1 MEHARGAQAY
11 SFCYDGYVE
20 TDDGTHDALIAEGGV
35 PSADKGF
42 AVGQLYTV
50 DDEGAVT
57 FESEPVYIGPA
68 PNFMIALRDADEY
81 TDDEIDEKYRDDVDV
96 EDAEAAVEDDAE

>member
-1 MEHARGAQAY
+1 M
-11 SFCYDGYVE
+11 
-20 TDDGTHDALIAEGGV
+20 
-35 PSADKGF
+35 
-42 AVGQLYTV
+42 GQLYTV

-68 PNFMIALRDADEY
+68 PNFMIALRAADEY
-81 TDDEIDEKYRDDVDV
+81 TDDEIDEKYRDDVDA